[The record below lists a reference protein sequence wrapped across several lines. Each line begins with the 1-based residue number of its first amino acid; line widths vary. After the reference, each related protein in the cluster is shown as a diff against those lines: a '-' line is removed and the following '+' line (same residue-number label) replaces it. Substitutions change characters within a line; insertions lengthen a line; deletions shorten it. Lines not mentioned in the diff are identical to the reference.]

1 MKKSFS
7 IAMLLI
13 VLSIILTPVQAQA
26 AKKSAVQKKADAAT
40 KDITSYANY
49 YGWEVTAKVKKV
61 SKTQVT
67 KSIRMEKTGN
77 IYYAYTQVTK
87 KSGSKYSTTFT
98 SKKVKY
104 TASEVKSG
112 LKKWSTSKDVKTLLQ
127 NRAKAKVTSLV
138 TYGKKF
144 GFTAKSS
151 TKATTKK
158 ATTTVTFSHSKAKA
172 TATVTVARNK
182 KSPKISY
189 KLAGKKSSAKKIKA
203 WLKSN
208 KATSSEVT
216 AALSAQQLADVA
228 KAKAKELTTLAE
240 AKNWSVTASGEGTT
254 KITLGIE
261 NSKYEFT
268 ATVEVVDNSGTAEV
282 RYTRDGVASTLEKI
296 TTWLTKYQA
305 APISN
310 NVVEVPQSE
319 LVALAKTESDKLVA
333 AGKAKQWEVSTTG
346 TGTVEVSINFANS
359 KHKFDAKIKA
369 IAQNG
374 KATATYT
381 RMGGTSTYDQII
393 EWINKFA
400 VETPAGNGG
409 DTPQPDINGPAS
421 VEDLVKAAKAEM
433 NTLVAEATKL
443 DWTYTKTSEG
453 SGKVRGCF
461 ENSEWKFYASVEAT
475 TTDGQTTFVYGLA
488 TKASDADVEA
498 TKQEI
503 LDWFTEYKAAP
514 KKPNGSVTEPD
525 TEEPGTEDP
534 GKPDIVPVT
543 QEDLNEAAQSAIG
556 EIKTT
561 AEAKDWKVIGYGF
574 DTSVASASMELKNSR
589 YYFSTGTKAVDNGD
603 GTIKV
608 EYYLK
613 GSRASKDL
621 ILSWLDEY
629 RATPITDPDN
639 SDNNGENQEPVTPTD
654 RTEELAQAAKD
665 AATGLTIESI
675 LSNWSSE
682 EISNTGTEI
691 QVKFTRFED
700 PYFIVGVKATL
711 DGDNIKISYTLT
723 EEGSTEKVVTYDEI
737 SERFTKSEPDS
748 GNNSGSDN
756 GNSGDTDNGD
766 NTGDSGDN
774 TGKPISPAPNGPVTD
789 PDIGD
794 FQERPTAA

>member
-1 MKKSFS
+1 
-7 IAMLLI
+7 MLLV
-13 VLSIILTPVQAQA
+13 VLSVILTPVQAQA

-49 YGWEVTAKVKKV
+49 YGWEVTVKVKKV

-67 KSIRMEKTGN
+67 KSIQMEKTGN
-77 IYYAYTQVTK
+77 MCYTYTQVTK
-87 KSGSKYSTTFT
+87 KSGNKYSTTFT

-104 TASEVKSG
+104 TASEVKFG

-127 NRAKAKVTSLV
+127 NRAKKKAASLV
-138 TYGKKF
+138 TYGKKY
-144 GFTAKSS
+144 GFTAKTT
-151 TKATTKK
+151 TKVTTKK
-158 ATTTVTFSHSKAKA
+158 ATTTVNFSHSKAKT
-172 TATVTVARNK
+172 TAAVVVARNK
-182 KSPKISY
+182 KSPKITY
-189 KLAGKKSSAKKIKA
+189 KLAGKKSSAKAIKA
-203 WLKSN
+203 WLKGNKSTTASATVSQSDLIKLAQA
-208 KATSSEVT
+208 KATEIIT
-216 AALSAQQLADVA
+216 IA
-228 KAKAKELTTLAE
+228 KDKD
-240 AKNWSVTASGEGTT
+240 WSVTVSGEGTT
-254 KITLGIE
+254 KITLSIE
-261 NSKYEFT
+261 NSKYEFV
-268 ATVEVVDNSGTAEV
+268 ATIQAIDNAGVAKV
-282 RYTRDGVASTLEKI
+282 QYTRDGAASTLEKI
-296 TTWLTKYQA
+296 KSWLVNYQA

-310 NVVEVPQSE
+310 NVVEVSQSE
-319 LVALAKTESDKLVA
+319 LIALAKAESDKLIT
-333 AGKAKQWEVSTTG
+333 AGKAKGWKVSTTG
-346 TGTVEVSINFANS
+346 ADTVEVRANFKNS
-359 KHKFDAKIKA
+359 DYEFDIKVGA
-369 IAQNG
+369 IAKDG
-374 KATATYT
+374 KATTVYT
-381 RMGGTSTYDQII
+381 RMGIKSTYDQII
-393 EWINKFA
+393 EWINQLA
-400 VETPAGNGG
+400 VETPSGN
-409 DTPQPDINGPAS
+409 DSPQPDIDGPVS
-421 VEDLVKAAKAEM
+421 IENLTKAAKAEM
-433 NTLVAEATKL
+433 GTLVNTATKL

-475 TTDGQTTFVYGLA
+475 TTDGQTAFIYGLA
-488 TKASDADVEA
+488 TKVSDADVKA

-543 QEDLNEAAQSAIG
+543 QEALNEAAQVAIG

-621 ILSWLDEY
+621 VLSWLDEY
-629 RATPITDPDN
+629 RAAPITDPDN

-700 PYFIVGVKATL
+700 PYFVVGVKATL

-723 EEGSTEKVVTYDEI
+723 EEGSTEKVVTYNEI

-748 GNNSGSDN
+748 GNSSGSGD
-756 GNSGDTDNGD
+756 SGDTGNGD

-774 TGKPISPAPNGPVTD
+774 SGKPISPAPNGPVTD
-789 PDIGD
+789 PDAGD